1 MHSKLAALIEDD
13 VVVMSAHLRIVG
25 EPRPGEALRVVV
37 LGNVKSIVSG
47 NNATT
52 TTTTNNNKAAVLS
65 NQIEM
70 DRRNSKQ
77 ELLESEFYL
86 EFRWMRSS
94 VVGQNKGRKRDENAI
109 EGANG
114 PIYIVN
120 RDDVGF
126 KIFAEVRVF
135 HVRSEGNPSKGG
147 GNGGGRLLVATLRSE
162 ANDDKTVLGAQTN
175 KTKLGDI
182 LRNRK
187 EKLNES
193 VENGS
198 GKTNF
203 LRRKDEK

>member
-47 NNATT
+47 NNAT

-135 HVRSEGNPSKGG
+135 HVRSEGNPSKEVGMEE
-147 GNGGGRLLVATLRSE
+147 V
-162 ANDDKTVLGAQTN
+162 DDSWLP
-175 KTKLGDI
+175 L
-182 LRNRK
+182 
-187 EKLNES
+187 
-193 VENGS
+193 
-198 GKTNF
+198 
-203 LRRKDEK
+203 